1 VKSETPFWVVFLV
14 ASTVP
19 DSYLALNKY
28 SLNTQIKYDWVMGD
42 TIPWGIVQ
50 ILNDDFY
57 SIAIKSLINND
68 DEKSWEVAQW

>member
-1 VKSETPFWVVFLV
+1 
-14 ASTVP
+14 
-19 DSYLALNKY
+19 
-28 SLNTQIKYDWVMGD
+28 MGD

-57 SIAIKSLINND
+57 SIAIKSLISND